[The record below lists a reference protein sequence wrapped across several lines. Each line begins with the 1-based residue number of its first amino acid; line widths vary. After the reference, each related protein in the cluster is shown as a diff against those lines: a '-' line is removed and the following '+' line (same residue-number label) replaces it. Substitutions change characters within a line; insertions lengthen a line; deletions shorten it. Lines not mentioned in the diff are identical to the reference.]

1 MASSL
6 KEAKTTITKQSKKPK
21 NLPQKRAFRQTV
33 PLPICLAT
41 GGGLRSWPL
50 PGEATPQQPIHS
62 EREGKLRIT
71 QALVSTGLVSTGLAS
86 TGLVIAAI
94 VAASG
99 SAVLAQAP
107 EGDTRAVTLVVPIA
121 AGGGV
126 DTIGR
131 VLAGELAE
139 RLKQPWVVVNRP
151 GAGGVVG
158 IDSVAKATPDGHTML
173 VIETSA
179 VLQKWLHKNVP
190 FDVVADFAPVAQ
202 MATTPLLLFANP
214 SLPVANIKELIAYAK
229 TNPGKLSVGTP
240 GIGSPHHL
248 AVAML
253 NAAAGIDITHV
264 PYKGTAP
271 ALNDLLGG
279 QIPLIWATPN
289 VVMQY
294 VEAGKI
300 KPLATGSLDRIAL
313 LPNVPT
319 VNESGVPGFDV
330 SVWFGIAAPAR
341 TPRDI

>member
-1 MASSL
+1 M
-6 KEAKTTITKQSKKPK
+6 
-21 NLPQKRAFRQTV
+21 
-33 PLPICLAT
+33 
-41 GGGLRSWPL
+41 
-50 PGEATPQQPIHS
+50 
-62 EREGKLRIT
+62 RI
-71 QALVSTGLVSTGLAS
+71 ARRRVGVGLA
-86 TGLVIAAI
+86 IAACVV
-94 VAASG
+94 VAAASR
-99 SAVLAQAP
+99 AQTPA
-107 EGDTRAVTLVVPIA
+107 GDTRPVTLVVPIA

-131 VLAGELAE
+131 IFAAQLAE
-139 RLKQPWVVVNRP
+139 RLKQPWVVENRP
-151 GAGGVVG
+151 GAGGVLG
-158 IDSVAKATPDGHTML
+158 LDSVAKAVPDGHTMV

-202 MATTPLLLFANP
+202 MATTPLLLFAGAA
-214 SLPVANIKELIAYAK
+214 LPVANVTELIAYAK
-229 TNPGKLSVGTP
+229 ANPGKLSVGTP

-253 NAAAGIDITHV
+253 NAATGIDITHV

-300 KPLATGSLDRIAL
+300 KPLAVGSLRTHRAIAERADAQRERRCRL
-313 LPNVPT
+313 RRQRLVRHCRANQ
-319 VNESGVPGFDV
+319 D
-330 SVWFGIAAPAR
+330 AARHRRAR
-341 TPRDI
+341 QRRNRRGRQDAGGEGEDLAARL

>member
-1 MASSL
+1 MRTAHKLS
-6 KEAKTTITKQSKKPK
+6 I
-21 NLPQKRAFRQTV
+21 
-33 PLPICLAT
+33 LAL
-41 GGGLRSWPL
+41 G
-50 PGEATPQQPIHS
+50 
-62 EREGKLRIT
+62 
-71 QALVSTGLVSTGLAS
+71 
-86 TGLVIAAI
+86 IA
-94 VAASG
+94 VAATIG
-99 SAVLAQAP
+99 AAAQAP
-107 EGDTRAVTLVVPIA
+107 VTDTRPVTLVVPIA

-131 VLAGELAE
+131 IFAAQLAE
-139 RLKQPWVVVNRP
+139 RLKQPWVVENRP

-158 IDSVAKATPDGHTML
+158 LDSVAKAAPDGHTMV

-179 VLQKWLHKNVP
+179 VLQKWLHKNVS
-190 FDVVADFAPVAQ
+190 FDVVADFAAVAQ
-202 MATTPLLLFANP
+202 MATTPLLLFANA
-214 SLPVANIKELIAYAK
+214 SLPVANVAELIAYAK
-229 TNPGKLSVGTP
+229 ANPGKLSVGTP

-253 NAAAGIDITHV
+253 NALAGIDITHV

-300 KPLATGSLDRIAL
+300 KPLAVGSLERIAI

-319 VNESGVPGFDV
+319 LNESGVPGFDV
-330 SVWFGIAAPAR
+330 GVWFGIAAPAK
-341 TPRDI
+341 TPRDIIARLGGEIAAIDKLPEMKTKTAPLGYDLKFFNSRYLPETTSKDQGRYGKVIREAGITPD